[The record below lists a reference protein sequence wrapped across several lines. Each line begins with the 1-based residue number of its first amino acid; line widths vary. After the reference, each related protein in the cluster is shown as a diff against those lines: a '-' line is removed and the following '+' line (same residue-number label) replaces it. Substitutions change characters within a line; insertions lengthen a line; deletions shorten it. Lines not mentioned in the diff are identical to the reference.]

1 MTPRTAGTEE
11 GREREKVN
19 TDHSVRGKKTWLLPL
34 LLAVPFLAVIAF
46 GAVRFGPV
54 LTQILSAAVKAVV
67 VQ

>member
-1 MTPRTAGTEE
+1 M
-11 GREREKVN
+11 N
-19 TDHSVRGKKTWLLPL
+19 TDHSVRGKKTWFLPL